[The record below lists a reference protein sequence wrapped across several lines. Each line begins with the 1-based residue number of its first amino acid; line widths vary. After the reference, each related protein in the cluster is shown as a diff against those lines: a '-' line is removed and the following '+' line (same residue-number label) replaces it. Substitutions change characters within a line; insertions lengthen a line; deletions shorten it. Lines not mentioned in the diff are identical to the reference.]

1 MLFQGVPHYFKE
13 NAAQGNHKV
22 SAQKF
27 SLLKEFVGVGC
38 SVLLTDTD
46 VVYLQNPF
54 GALYRDADIESMSDG
69 WDARTLHGWLDAVQD
84 PSLGARSPGRRG
96 ATLRAAAL
104 NSGLWYVTATKPVLG
119 LMTVMEHR
127 MATEDLWDQSGYNME
142 LFLPAHD
149 AHLTAGASVRVM
161 SPLCFVNSK
170 VLFRYIRF
178 QEYLKDFRPVAIHVN
193 YHADKSHK
201 MTLAAAYYL
210 QGDAGGLNRCVG
222 DGCAQGMV
230 PVDVLEAGARAGV
243 NDGFVSG
250 RNWGVSRQDALQH
263 GCAPQPAWGGKLGP
277 GIVHELARLPTRRAS
292 ATGPLLCAAGSEAL
306 CGAMQTALQ
315 AAPPAGFRPADVML
329 TVASEA
335 DAPALRVLLR
345 SMHALRLAPRA
356 VVITLDDAAAAAV
369 KAEAAP
375 VAHAA
380 LPSDGPLRQDA
391 KGAPLSAPAVKWA
404 VIAAAL
410 RMGVDLLIIDA
421 DTVLLQN
428 PMGFLYRDCDV
439 EAQADGWDETSAWG
453 YDHVVDDPTIGWSR
467 YCHGTRMSTRDPG
480 LVLLQ
485 ATAPAAAVAAR
496 VARRLAAAGP
506 PAPPGLNVSAERAI
520 FNEETWLP
528 SHGEYVSVGVS
539 LRVMN
544 FFCFANSKSLLRFMR
559 KDDGFRRF
567 KPVSARLSYHAD
579 KAALGE
585 GVLAEYGAAGTKG
598 AVEAALKASMGAKAD
613 LPKTCTAAGLR
624 PATAAEEGDA
634 SSPAAALLGF
644 VGKHR
649 EWSWAGMT
657 PFRFAAAGVLETPW
671 GGGKWGVGAE
681 PGALF
686 VEFAGA
692 KMALQFEPDGGQPFG
707 MFVSTRCGDGDIVLG
722 RVADPPPAAPPK
734 Q

>member
-1 MLFQGVPHYFKE
+1 MPHYFKE

-69 WDARTLHGWLDAVQD
+69 WDAKTLHGWLDAVHD

-104 NSGLWYVTATKPVLG
+104 NSGLWYVTATRPVLA

-178 QEYLKDFRPVAIHVN
+178 QPHLKDFRPVAIHVN

-210 QGDAGGLNRCVG
+210 QRDAGGLDRCVG
-222 DGCAQGMV
+222 DGCAAGMV

-250 RNWGVSRQDALQH
+250 RAWGVSRQQALQG

-277 GIVHELARLPTRRAS
+277 GVEHVLARLRVRRTSAS
-292 ATGPLLCAAGSEAL
+292 GPLLCAPGSEAL
-306 CGAMQTALQ
+306 CGAMQRALD
-315 AAPPAGFRPADVML
+315 APAPAGYRAADVTL
-329 TVASEA
+329 TGAAEGDA
-335 DAPALRVLLR
+335 DALRVLLR
-345 SMHALRLAPRA
+345 SLHALRLAPRA
-356 VVITLDDAAAAAV
+356 VVLTLDAAAAAAV
-369 KAEAAP
+369 QAEAAP

-380 LPSDGPLRQDA
+380 LPADGPLRVDSRG
-391 KGAPLSAPAVKWA
+391 KPLSPAAVKWA

-410 RMGVDLLIIDA
+410 RMGVDVLVLDA
-421 DTVLLQN
+421 DTVVLSN
-428 PMGFLYRDCDV
+428 PYASLYRDCDV

-453 YDHVVDDPTIGWSR
+453 YDHVVDDPTMGWSR

-480 LVLLQ
+480 LVLMQ
-485 ATAPAAAVAAR
+485 ATAPAAAAAAR
-496 VARRLAAAGP
+496 IARRLAASGP
-506 PAPPGLNVSAERAI
+506 PSPPGQNVSAERAV

-528 SHGEYVSVGVS
+528 SHGEYITTGVS
-539 LRVMN
+539 LRVIN
-544 FFCFANSKSLLRFMR
+544 FFCFANSKTLLRFMR
-559 KDDGFRRF
+559 KDDGFKRF
-567 KPVSARLSYHAD
+567 KPVAARLSYHAD
-579 KAALGE
+579 KAALAE
-585 GVLAEYGAAGTKG
+585 GILAEYGAAGTKG
-598 AVEAALKASMGAKAD
+598 AVDKALQAAVGAKAE
-613 LPKTCTAAGLR
+613 LPPTCNAAGLHQL
-624 PATAAEEGDA
+624 TAAEADDA
-634 SSPAAALLGF
+634 ASPSKALLAF
-644 VGKHR
+644 IAKHR
-649 EWSWAGMT
+649 DWSWAGMT
-657 PFRFAAAGVLETPW
+657 PFRFAAAGALETPW
-671 GGGKWGVGAE
+671 GGGKWGVAPGE
-681 PGALF
+681 GALF
-686 VEFAGA
+686 AEFAGA
-692 KMALQFEPDGGQPFG
+692 KMALQFEPDGGQPYG
-707 MFVSTRCGDGDIVLG
+707 MFISTRCGDGDIVLG
-722 RVADPPPAAPPK
+722 RVADPPPPPK
-734 Q
+734 A